1 MGLTCAT
8 AGVAARIQFSTAR
21 AGKNIVWEYSKRLI
35 SGNIVALTPANDGFQ
50 STCVV
55 AIVAARPL
63 ESLKAQPPEVDIF
76 FARPEDA
83 DFDPQRE
90 WLMVEAKLGYY
101 EACRHSL
108 TALQNMAT
116 EK

>member
-1 MGLTCAT
+1 M
-8 AGVAARIQFSTAR
+8 
-21 AGKNIVWEYSKRLI
+21 WEYSKRLI
-35 SGNIVALTPANDGFQ
+35 TGNILALTPANDGFQ

-63 ESLKAQPPEVDIF
+63 EFVKKEPPEVDIF
-76 FARPEDA
+76 FSHPKDT

-90 WLMVEAKLGYY
+90 WMMVEAKVGYY

-108 TALQNMAT
+108 TALQKMAT